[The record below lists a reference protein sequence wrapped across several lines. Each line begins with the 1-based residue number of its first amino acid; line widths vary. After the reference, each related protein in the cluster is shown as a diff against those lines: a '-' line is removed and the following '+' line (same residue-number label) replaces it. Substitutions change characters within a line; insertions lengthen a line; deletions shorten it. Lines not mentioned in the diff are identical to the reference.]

1 MEQIF
6 ALFDAMQRDSEDQI
20 DKLMNDSDTEL
31 MAPEE
36 IGQLTPGANQISL
49 TKGTHTL
56 KNFKKTR

>member
-6 ALFDAMQRDSEDQI
+6 SLFDAMQRDSEDQI

-36 IGQLTPGANQISL
+36 IGQLTSGPNQISL